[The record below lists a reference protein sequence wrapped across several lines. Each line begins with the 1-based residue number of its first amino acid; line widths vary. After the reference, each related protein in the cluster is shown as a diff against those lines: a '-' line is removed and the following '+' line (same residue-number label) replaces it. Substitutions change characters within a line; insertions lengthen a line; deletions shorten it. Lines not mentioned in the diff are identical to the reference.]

1 MTGFVPSHGPVFG
14 DRARHSKVEHSMG
27 AITADEP
34 GHLQQRDFQRLARYI
49 SEYSGIKMPLAKKV
63 MVEGRLRRRLRETG
77 HVDFASYCRFL
88 FENNGLATEG
98 THLIDA
104 VTTNKTEFFREPAHF
119 EFLINHILPE
129 HLETRARTGAPLNI
143 WSAAAS
149 SGAEAYTVAML
160 LSEQKRAGAHFRHFI
175 LGTDIS
181 REILQ
186 AAVDGIYPDSMLTQV
201 PAAFQAR
208 YFRRG
213 KGRAAGQVRV
223 VPELRA
229 QVHFAWL
236 NLMQSSYPVARD
248 MDVVFCR
255 NILIYFDRPTQAAV
269 LERLCQHIR
278 PGGYLILGHSESLA
292 GHDLPVEQ
300 VVSTVFRRR

>member
-1 MTGFVPSHGPVFG
+1 MSVI
-14 DRARHSKVEHSMG
+14 A
-27 AITADEP
+27 ADEP
-34 GHLQQRDFQRLARYI
+34 GLLHPRDFQRLARFI

-77 HVDFASYCRFL
+77 HADFASYCRFL
-88 FENNGLATEG
+88 FEENGLASEG

-119 EFLINHILPE
+119 DFLVDHILPE
-129 HLETRARTGAPLNI
+129 YGEGRAHTGAPLKI

-149 SGAEAYTVAML
+149 SGAEAYTIAML
-160 LSEQKRAGAHFRHFI
+160 LSERRRAGAHFRHFI

-186 AAVDGIYPDSMLTQV
+186 SAVAGIYPDTMLAQV
-201 PAAFQAR
+201 PAAYQAR

-213 KGRAAGQVRV
+213 KGKAAGLVRI

-236 NLMQSSYPVARD
+236 NLMQSSYPVPRD

-292 GHDLPVEQ
+292 GLSLPVEP